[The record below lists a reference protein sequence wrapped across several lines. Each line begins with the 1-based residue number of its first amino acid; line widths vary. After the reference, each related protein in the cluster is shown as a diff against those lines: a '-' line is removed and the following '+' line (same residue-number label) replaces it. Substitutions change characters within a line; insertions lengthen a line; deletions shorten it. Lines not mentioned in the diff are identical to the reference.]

1 MARASSPN
9 AVAFV
14 AARAQASDR
23 LLPKLRPL
31 ELSSTA
37 LEPRRARGQ
46 IGAEHR
52 GAAAGGSCGAMLAP
66 KRNPVFRMHMRACQP
81 AIQWQ
86 RIQLQQTAVG
96 S

>member
-46 IGAEHR
+46 VGAEAIAAQR
-52 GAAAGGSCGAMLAP
+52 RAGAPHFLTSI
-66 KRNPVFRMHMRACQP
+66 RARVSILTEIH
-81 AIQWQ
+81 IQK
-86 RIQLQQTAVG
+86 
-96 S
+96 